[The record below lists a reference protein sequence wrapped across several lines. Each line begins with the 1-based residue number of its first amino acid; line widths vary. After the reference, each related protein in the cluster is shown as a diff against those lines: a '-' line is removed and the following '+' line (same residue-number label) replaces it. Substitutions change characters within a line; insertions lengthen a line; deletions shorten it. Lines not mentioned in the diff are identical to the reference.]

1 MKLEKSKK
9 PTEGKKN
16 QGKLL
21 LSKLKENDHEAFI
34 EAYDLYV
41 DQIYRF
47 VYFKISNQEDAQ
59 DLTSVVFLKTWNYIR
74 ENSLKDVRTLRALMY
89 KVARNSVID
98 HYRKKFQTDLSID
111 QEGGMDIADRSQ
123 DIARKMEIKSDFKI
137 IENKLRELKDEYR
150 EIIVLRFIDE
160 LSVKEI
166 AEIIEKSNSNV
177 RVIIHRALKTLK
189 KSLEE
194 G

>member
-1 MKLEKSKK
+1 MKLKKSQKS
-9 PTEGKKN
+9 TDKKN

-47 VYFKISNQEDAQ
+47 VYFKTSSQEDAQ
-59 DLTSVVFLKTWNYIR
+59 DLTSIVFLKTWNYIR
-74 ENSLKDVRTLRALMY
+74 ENSLKDVKTLRALMY

-98 HYRKKFQTDLSID
+98 HYRKKSQVDLSID
-111 QEGGMDIADRSQ
+111 QDGGIDIADRNQ
-123 DIARKMEIKSDFKI
+123 DIARQIEIKSDFKI
-137 IENKLRELKDEYR
+137 IENKLYELKDEYK

-160 LSVKEI
+160 LTIREI
-166 AEIIEKSNSNV
+166 AAIIEKSSSNT
-177 RVIIHRALKTLK
+177 RVLIHRALKTLK

-194 G
+194 EK

>member
-1 MKLEKSKK
+1 MKLEKSQK
-9 PTEGKKN
+9 PIGKKN
-16 QGKLL
+16 QDKLL
-21 LSKLKENDHEAFI
+21 LSKLKENDHEAFV

-47 VYFKISNQEDAQ
+47 VYFKTSSREDAQ
-59 DLTSVVFLKTWNYIR
+59 DLTSAVFLKTWNYIR
-74 ENSLKDVRTLRALMY
+74 ENSLKDVKTLRALIY
-89 KVARNSVID
+89 KVARNSIID
-98 HYRKKFQTDLSID
+98 HYRKKSQVSLSID
-111 QEGGMDIADRSQ
+111 KEGGMDIADRDQ
-123 DIARKMEIKSDFKI
+123 DIARQIEIKSDFQI
-137 IENKLRELKDEYR
+137 IENKLYELKDEYR

-177 RVIIHRALKTLK
+177 RVLIHRALKTLK

-194 G
+194 EQ